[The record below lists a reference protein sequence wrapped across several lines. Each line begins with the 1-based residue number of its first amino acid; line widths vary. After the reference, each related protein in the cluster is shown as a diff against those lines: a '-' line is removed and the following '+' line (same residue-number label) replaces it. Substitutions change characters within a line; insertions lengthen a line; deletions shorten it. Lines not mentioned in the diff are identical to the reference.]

1 MRLAEPLPSP
11 RLECRHCL
19 GYGRAEPTASS
30 RPRTTTNDGSAP
42 CPIPPATAFAGAS
55 PYLALLGRL
64 LLAVIFLLS
73 GFGKLTAA
81 SGTIAYIES
90 AGLPAPTLA
99 YAVALVV
106 ELVGGLLLVVGFQA
120 RLAALILALFTVAA
134 AFGFHSNFA
143 DQNQTIH
150 FLKNIAIV
158 GGLLQVVAFG
168 AGALSFDARRQL
180 G

>member
-1 MRLAEPLPSP
+1 M
-11 RLECRHCL
+11 
-19 GYGRAEPTASS
+19 GRAEPYRIVATSNNPNRRSS
-30 RPRTTTNDGSAP
+30 IMSH
-42 CPIPPATAFAGAS
+42 PPTTAFAGAS

-73 GFGKLTAA
+73 GYGKLTAA

-106 ELVGGLLLVVGFQA
+106 ELVGGLLLVVGFQT
-120 RLAALILALFTVAA
+120 RLAALVLALFTVAA

-150 FLKNIAIV
+150 FLKNIAIA